1 MPDFLAE
8 TYAPRDAPGTAAP
21 RPDDLAR
28 AAAQASG
35 PSAPVRFLGAVV
47 VPDEETCFCLYQ
59 APSAGAVREAMTR
72 AGLRP
77 ERITR
82 AVTVRPPRTRPGPG
96 PGAQATARPP
106 APSPDRQGTSS
117 GPQFPASAS
126 TGRHHELPASPN
138 SHPGQ
143 APPQIRMS

>member
-21 RPDDLAR
+21 RADDLAR

-72 AGLRP
+72 AGLPP

-82 AVTVRPPRTRPGPG
+82 AVTVRPPRTRP
-96 PGAQATARPP
+96 
-106 APSPDRQGTSS
+106 
-117 GPQFPASAS
+117 S

-138 SHPGQ
+138 SPPGPGSTPDQ
-143 APPQIRMS
+143 DVMNR